1 MASSATQFVD
11 TYNFQ
16 DTGAQNNA
24 EMAQFGMNSSGL
36 LGRIGDFLGLG
47 VSQKEERNLLR
58 DDREYERQSIN
69 SARAWSEYMDN
80 TQYQRRV
87 ADLEAAGLN
96 PWLAVQN
103 GISGSGQASVDT
115 GGSAQHQRKSNQSKS
130 GLAMLLL
137 ALAKLVK

>member
-1 MASSATQFVD
+1 MASSAQQFVD
-11 TYNFQ
+11 PYNFS
-16 DTGAQNNA
+16 DTGAQRNA
-24 EMAQFGMNSSGL
+24 DVAQYGLNSSGY
-36 LGRIGDFLGLG
+36 LGRIGDLFGLG
-47 VSQKEERNLLR
+47 VSQAEERNLLR

-115 GGSAQHQRKSNQSKS
+115 GGSAQHQRKSGQSKS

-137 ALAKLVK
+137 ALAKILK